1 MTRPAVDKLV
11 RGAMDRPFFHLE
23 DVFITGIVAE
33 DQGVPR
39 RSVPEFR
46 NNANPIPV
54 AFLGCTL
61 LRTVSIHKVK
71 PEDQVKLVQMAK
83 NPKCGD
89 PSKSKPL
96 RPVKKTK
103 KAHP

>member
-1 MTRPAVDKLV
+1 MKPV
-11 RGAMDRPFFHLE
+11 RQKRA
-23 DVFITGIVAE
+23 
-33 DQGVPR
+33 R
-39 RSVPEFR
+39 RNVPEFR

-71 PEDQVKLVQMAK
+71 PGDQAKLFLMAK

-89 PSKSKPL
+89 PGKPI
-96 RPVKKTK
+96 RPVKKK
-103 KAHP
+103 KADLKPAV